1 MVGEDMRILIVEDE
15 AVGLFI
21 LQKYLEPFGEI
32 ETAKDGVLALEIF
45 QNALKENNPFSLIM
59 IDIMLPKLDGQDL
72 LKRIRQ
78 TEHDYGVK
86 PVEAAKV
93 VMTTALSDPKNIIKA
108 FNEGGADSYIL
119 KPINKKKLND
129 ELEKIGFSLK

>member
-1 MVGEDMRILIVEDE
+1 MRILIVEDE
-15 AVGLFI
+15 AIGLFV

-32 ETAKDGVLALEIF
+32 ETAKDGKIALELYK
-45 QNALKENNPFSLIM
+45 NALKLGKPFSLIM
-59 IDIMLPKLDGQDL
+59 IDIMLPEIDGQDL
-72 LKRIRQ
+72 LKYIRQ

-93 VMTTALSDPKNIIKA
+93 VMTTALSDTKNIIQA

-119 KPINKKKLND
+119 KPINKNKLID
-129 ELEKIGFSLK
+129 ELHKIGFLSKSER